1 MNARFFAI
9 AVLAA
14 SLAGCAAAPG
24 SKAPGPAYETEMKDG
39 RPGLLGDLTWNIDI
53 GEKRQ
58 TAPAPAASS
67 APAVAPAAAVA
78 APMTAAEQ
86 EEFKKWQ
93 ESAGRTERQEF
104 EEWRAWQEWKRKN
117 PK

>member
-9 AVLAA
+9 AVAAA
-14 SLAGCAAAPG
+14 SLAGCAVAPG
-24 SKAPGPAYETEMKDG
+24 SKPPGPAYETEMKDG
-39 RPGLLGDLTWNIDI
+39 RPGFLGDLTWNIDL
-53 GEKRQ
+53 GSGKRENAS
-58 TAPAPAASS
+58 APASS
-67 APAVAPAAAVA
+67 APAAAPAAAAV

-86 EEFKKWQ
+86 EEFKKWK

>member
-9 AVLAA
+9 AVVAA
-14 SLAGCAAAPG
+14 GLAGCAAAPG
-24 SKAPGPAYETEMKDG
+24 SKPPGPAYETEMKAG
-39 RPGLLGDLTWNIDI
+39 RPGLLGDLTWTIDTN
-53 GEKRQ
+53 RRND
-58 TAPAPAASS
+58 AAPASAASPAPAA
-67 APAVAPAAAVA
+67 APAAVPATA
-78 APMTAAEQ
+78 SAAEQ

-104 EEWRAWQEWKRKN
+104 DEWRAWQEWKRKN

>member
-1 MNARFFAI
+1 MKARFFAI
-9 AVLAA
+9 ALAA
-14 SLAGCAAAPG
+14 AGLAGCAAAPG
-24 SKAPGPAYETEMKDG
+24 GKPPGPAYETEMKDG

-53 GEKRQ
+53 SDKQ
-58 TAPAPAASS
+58 KPPAPPSAAQ
-67 APAVAPAAAVA
+67 AA